1 MLSYHVKRAL
11 DKDADKIK
19 EISNKLVLALDRED
33 YKEIERLCRK
43 LRLINSD
50 INATLFTISL
60 INGKDDL

>member
-19 EISNKLVLALDRED
+19 DISNKLVLALDRED
-33 YKEIERLCRK
+33 YSEVERLCRK

-50 INATLFTISL
+50 ITSTLFTLSL
-60 INGKDDL
+60 MNKEGVL

>member
-19 EISNKLVLALDRED
+19 DISNKLVLALDREE
-33 YKEIERLCRK
+33 YNEVERLCRK

-50 INATLFTISL
+50 INATLFTLSL